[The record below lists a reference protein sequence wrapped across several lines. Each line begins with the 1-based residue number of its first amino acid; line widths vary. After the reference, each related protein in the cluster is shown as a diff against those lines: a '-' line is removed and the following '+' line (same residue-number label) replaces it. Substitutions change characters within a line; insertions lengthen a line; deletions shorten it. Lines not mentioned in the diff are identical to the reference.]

1 MRYAMS
7 LIRHVR
13 FAVPLSFR
21 ECGRFPWKS
30 AAGETR
36 HPTRK
41 PRLNPATVFGDR
53 RLQSRFVIYS
63 YGDCART
70 IRRTAKEECGP
81 DAGFFFLWS
90 LFDQVRRRRAGAD
103 DGIHVRHGKMDNVKQ
118 RRSLNRSLR
127 RIRRMKTRLCERR
140 IKCKSG
146 EFPRRREDL
155 ETPGDVPAVCGQGVR
170 RAN

>member
-1 MRYAMS
+1 MS
-7 LIRHVR
+7 LIRHAL

-21 ECGRFPWKS
+21 ECGRFPLKS

-41 PRLNPATVFGDR
+41 PRLKTATVFGGCLLR
-53 RLQSRFVIYS
+53 SRFVIYG

-70 IRRTAKEECGP
+70 IRRTAKEECEECGP

-103 DGIHVRHGKMDNVKQ
+103 DGIHVRHGKRNNVEQ
-118 RRSLNRSLR
+118 HRSLNRSLR
-127 RIRRMKTRLCERR
+127 RTCGINASLRNADEARVMRISAALRR
-140 IKCKSG
+140 S
-146 EFPRRREDL
+146 
-155 ETPGDVPAVCGQGVR
+155 
-170 RAN
+170 

>member
-7 LIRHVR
+7 LIRHAR

-41 PRLNPATVFGDR
+41 PRLNPATVFSNR

-63 YGDCART
+63 YGDFTRA

-81 DAGFFFLWS
+81 DAGFFFLCS

-127 RIRRMKTRLCERR
+127 LVRRMKTRLCERR
-140 IKCKSG
+140 IKRASG

-155 ETPGDVPAVCGQGVR
+155 ETPGDVLAVCEPGVR